1 MSTVSRPYEQGHLFV
16 AALRLFLHQN
26 NRPPSVREIGEM
38 IGMSVEMGN
47 YLCNRLAQL
56 GVVDVVEA
64 VFEEKVTLKN
74 HLLLEELPHEEKAST
89 FEDEIQKFKEDSEKK
104 QEEIKKIQ
112 EAGKDGK
119 KDLFDDL
126 EKQLKE
132 GLKTKKNPLDDLLK
146 G

>member
-1 MSTVSRPYEQGHLFV
+1 M
-16 AALRLFLHQN
+16 AALRLFVHKN
-26 NRPPSVREIGEM
+26 DRPPSIREIGEM

-56 GVVDVVEA
+56 GVVEVVEA
-64 VFEEKVTLKN
+64 FFEEKVTLKN

-89 FEDEIQKFKEDSEKK
+89 FEAEIRKFKEDSEKK

-112 EAGKDGK
+112 EAGKDSK
-119 KDLFDDL
+119 KGLFDDL